1 MHKDQL
7 LEHWVNCGD
16 REEKIGKDNGE
27 ITTKSPWT
35 LGSGRQASFHC
46 CGNLFKVKLMSSKV
60 TKAK

>member
-7 LEHWVNCGD
+7 LEHWVNCGGC
-16 REEKIGKDNGE
+16 EEKIGKDNRE
-27 ITTKSPWT
+27 MTTKSPWT